1 LPCEKTHSYDL
12 GFWPGHKLDTLMARK
27 TGNFTDEER
36 DRLRQRLLAHKDR
49 YDLSPQKISDQIA
62 QKTGFEAALDGG
74 RKRVDRFLKATH
86 KPPEDFIA
94 AVAFYLNEVAP
105 PDIEESAMAIA
116 RLLAKPYD
124 GNADLSD
131 LIGRYQTYLCPIR
144 NIPQPRIPDGIG
156 TVAPQYTQAPQHSF
170 DMAYSLIDLTPLEKS
185 NALMVAEYAS
195 NIRFDPEIDSFPDN
209 PLALKDTGVL
219 VPSGPTGFLI
229 VIRSLLQTRQ
239 YQVHQIADAPLILC
253 GDLTIEGASPIRL
266 QDGGAGSFKS
276 EWQAELVKVSD
287 IGER

>member
-1 LPCEKTHSYDL
+1 
-12 GFWPGHKLDTLMARK
+12 MARK
-27 TGNFTDEER
+27 TGNFTDKER
-36 DRLRQRLLAHKDR
+36 ESLRQRLLAHKER

-62 QKTGFEAALDGG
+62 DKTGFEAALDGG

-94 AVAFYLNEVAP
+94 AIASYLNEVAP

-124 GNADLSD
+124 GSADLSD
-131 LIGRYQTYLCPIR
+131 LIGRYQTYLRPVR
-144 NIPQPRIPDGIG
+144 NTSLPYIPEGVG
-156 TVAPQYTQAPQHSF
+156 TVAPQYTQARQHSF
-170 DMAYSLIDLTPLEKS
+170 DMAYSIIDMTPLEQS
-185 NALMVAEYAS
+185 NALMVSEYAS

-239 YQVHQIADAPLILC
+239 YQVHRIADDPLTLR

-266 QDGGAGSFKS
+266 QDGGAESSKP
-276 EWQAELVKVSD
+276 EWQAELVKVAG
-287 IGER
+287 IGDG

>member
-1 LPCEKTHSYDL
+1 LPCEKTHSHDL

-27 TGNFTDEER
+27 TGNFTDKER
-36 DRLRQRLLAHKDR
+36 EILRQRLLAHKDR

-74 RKRVDRFLKATH
+74 RKRVDRFLKAIH

-94 AVAFYLNEVAP
+94 AVAAYLNDVAP

-124 GNADLSD
+124 GNADLSE
-131 LIGRYQTYLCPIR
+131 LIGRYQTYLRPVR
-144 NIPQPRIPDGIG
+144 NMPPPYIPEGIG

-170 DMAYSLIDLTPLEKS
+170 DMAYSIIDMTPLDQS
-185 NALMVAEYAS
+185 NSLMVFEYAS
-195 NIRFDPEIDSFPDN
+195 NIKFDPEIDSFPDN

-219 VPSGPTGFLI
+219 VPSGPNGFLI
-229 VIRSLLQTRQ
+229 VTRSLLQTRH
-239 YQVHQIADAPLILC
+239 YQVHKIADDPLILR

-266 QDGGAGSFKS
+266 QDGGAGSSKP
-276 EWQAELVKVSD
+276 EWEAELVKVAG
-287 IGER
+287 IGDG

>member
-1 LPCEKTHSYDL
+1 
-12 GFWPGHKLDTLMARK
+12 MARK

-36 DRLRQRLLAHKDR
+36 ERLRQRLLAHKDR

-94 AVAFYLNEVAP
+94 AVASYLNEVAP

-124 GNADLSD
+124 GNADLSE
-131 LIGRYQTYLCPIR
+131 LIGRYQTYLRPVQ
-144 NIPQPRIPDGIG
+144 NIPLPHIPNGVG
-156 TVAPQYTQAPQHSF
+156 TVVPHYAQAPQHSF
-170 DMAYSLIDLTPLEKS
+170 EMSYSLIEMTLLEQS
-185 NALMVAEYAS
+185 NALMVSEYAS
-195 NIRFDPEIDSFPDN
+195 NIRFDPEIDSFPDK

-229 VIRSLLQTRQ
+229 VTRSLLQTRQ
-239 YQVHQIADAPLILC
+239 YQVHQIADDPLFLR
-253 GDLTIEGASPIRL
+253 GDLRIEGASPIRL